1 MDKAELGRRVAQAR
15 EHRDMTQAGLGRAVD
30 LDRTAISRLEKG
42 ARKLNVAELVE
53 IASALDRPLSYFVSE
68 SVPAVVNR
76 RSDAAHAHATTGL
89 LDTELDQ
96 FASDVRT
103 LLSMGLLDAVNRPTT
118 ARVPRDHRAA
128 EDAAAHARAHA
139 GLGTDPLD
147 ELGQACER
155 LGLFTFSVH
164 LGEGAA
170 DGGCV
175 EVEHGGAAVGVAV
188 VNGDAPPARRRMTLA
203 HELGH
208 WLFGDAYDS
217 RASISSEKMI
227 NSFAI
232 HFLAPRAGVTKVW
245 EQHASWDTR
254 DRALAVGAAFKL
266 SWSAMLGQLN
276 NVDLISRRDFSSLG
290 ADEPRHGEYLRLGL
304 RWVDELAAPYV
315 SPTVVSAMLNGY
327 TGERLTASRTIELL
341 RGTLAADELPQP
353 SRRTIE
359 ELRPSF
365 AGHDG

>member
-1 MDKAELGRRVAQAR
+1 MDKVALGRRVAQAR
-15 EHRDMTQAGLGRAVD
+15 ENKDMTQASLGSAVR

-53 IASALDRPLSYFVSE
+53 IASVLGRPLSYFVGE
-68 SVPAVVNR
+68 SVPAVVSR
-76 RSDAAHAHATTGL
+76 RSDVAHAHATTGL

-103 LLSMGLLDAVNRPTT
+103 LLGMGLLGAVDRSTT
-118 ARVPRDHRAA
+118 ARVPRGHRAA
-128 EDAAAHARAHA
+128 EDAAAEARARA
-139 GLGTDPLD
+139 ELGTDPIGD
-147 ELGQACER
+147 LGQACES
-155 LGLFTFSVH
+155 LGLFTFSAH
-164 LGEGAA
+164 LGESAV

-175 EVEHGGAAVGVAV
+175 EVEHEDATVGVAV

-217 RASISSEKMI
+217 RASLSSEKMI

-232 HFLAPRAGVTKVW
+232 HYLAPRAGVNKVW

-266 SWSAMLGQLN
+266 SWSAALGQLSN
-276 NVDLISRRDFSSLG
+276 IELISRREFETLIE
-290 ADEPRHGEYLRLGL
+290 DEPRHGEYLRLGL
-304 RWVDELAAPYV
+304 RWVDELTTPYV
-315 SPTVVSAMLNGY
+315 SPTVVSATLNAY
-327 TGERLTASRTIELL
+327 TEERLTASRALEFL
-341 RGTLAADELPQP
+341 RGTLVADDLPPQRP
-353 SRRTIE
+353 RSIE